1 MGLKLYSYWRSTTSL
16 RVRAVLNLK
25 GFDYEIAPVNLLTGA
40 QSGPAFSAIN
50 PSQSV
55 PVLVLEDGTAL
66 SQSLAIIDYL
76 DVLRP
81 NPPLLHSDPLHRAQE
96 RAAAYAIAMDIHPV
110 NNLKVL
116 NYLRGP
122 MDQPESEVI
131 RYVHYW
137 MHHGLEAFQR
147 KIRTDT
153 AFAFGER
160 IGLADICLVSQL
172 VNARRWAF
180 DLTPFDR
187 LCDIDARALSNP
199 LIAAAMP
206 ENQPDAA

>member
-25 GFDYEIAPVNLLTGA
+25 GFDYEIVPVNLLTGA

-66 SQSLAIIDYL
+66 TQSLAIIDYL

-131 RYVHYW
+131 RYVHHW
-137 MHHGLEAFQR
+137 MHHGLEVFQR
-147 KIRTDT
+147 KIRTGT

-187 LCDIDARALSNP
+187 LCEIDARAVSTP
-199 LIAAAMP
+199 SIAAAMP
-206 ENQPDAA
+206 ENLPDAA